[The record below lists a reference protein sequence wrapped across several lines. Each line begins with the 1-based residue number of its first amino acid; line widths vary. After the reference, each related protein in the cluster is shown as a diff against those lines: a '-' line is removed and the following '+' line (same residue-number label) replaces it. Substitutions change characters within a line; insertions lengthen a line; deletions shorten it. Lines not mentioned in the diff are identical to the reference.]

1 MDSLQWNLYYL
12 ESVLIIYNDY
22 LISMLCIPVRSLLS
36 TTMDMT
42 MDMTMEDE
50 CLYELLFS
58 GSSLFD
64 DEVGLNLSPEHVDEE
79 RVQGARTAPSDA
91 TKNILINNEIRDEDI
106 TKILKKKRKKSKKK
120 NKGCVEF
127 ISI

>member
-1 MDSLQWNLYYL
+1 
-12 ESVLIIYNDY
+12 
-22 LISMLCIPVRSLLS
+22 MLCIPVRSLLS

-91 TKNILINNEIRDEDI
+91 TKNMLINNEIRDEDI